1 MVVASAKQ
9 WYNSKRWKVLR
20 KQVLSEEPLC
30 RLCKEQNK
38 ITAAT
43 VVDHKEPHRGDET
56 LMWDRKNLQPSCKSC
71 HDKKTSRFDNGSAF
85 GAGQVVPTWVK
96 PPQCAVTLICGP
108 DGSGRDI
115 YADQFRTGQDTVISL
130 SRVIAELS
138 NQPRYQSKFS
148 DWHAQA
154 LYARNA
160 QLQHLSTTRHRIN
173 RAFVIL
179 AAPRLN
185 ERNKW
190 RTLLKADKTV
200 VLEVEIDDCLN
211 HLARTNRP
219 HKNEYGARST
229 QWWRKYTT
237 AISGDEYIIR
247 RHPAN
252 SRKGSISH

>member
-20 KQVLSEEPLC
+20 AQVLSEEPLC

-115 YADQFRTGQDTVISL
+115 YADQCRTGDDTVISL
-130 SRVIAELS
+130 PRVIAELS
-138 NQPRYQSKFS
+138 NQPRHQSKFS
-148 DWHAQA
+148 DWHAKA

-190 RTLLKADKTV
+190 RKLLKADKTV
-200 VLEVEIDDCLN
+200 VLEVEIDSCETYLRESKRQHIEDNLK
-211 HLARTNRP
+211 RTR
-219 HKNEYGARST
+219 
-229 QWWRKYTT
+229 QWWARYSS
-237 AISGDEYIIR
+237 ANFGDEYIIK
-247 RHPAN
+247 RHPN
-252 SRKGSISH
+252 T